1 MSIKERY
8 TIMFPQD
15 LVTLSLRMKN
25 YNILIH
31 YIKDFGLIDKVVELN
46 GTYNE
51 HFNIVKD
58 YINSLYK

>member
-46 GTYNE
+46 GTYNQ

-58 YINSLYK
+58 YINGLYK